1 MKYKE
6 NQTDEIVEQI
16 QSLLKSC
23 DDCGERQHIA
33 KYIILQ
39 ATIWGAS
46 NTYEGI
52 GILEIAKQQYKE
64 VCEEMLSEED

>member
-1 MKYKE
+1 ME
-6 NQTDEIVEQI
+6 NRQNKADEIVEQI

-23 DDCGERQHIA
+23 DDGESQYFA
-33 KYIILQ
+33 KYIILE

-52 GILEIAKQQYKE
+52 GILEVAKQQYKE
-64 VCEEMLSEED
+64 ICEEVLNEED